1 MIEDG
6 GSSTSSSGSS
16 SGYGSQSAI
25 KLDEPSTSNEGMSTI
40 IHLKKCGTLLICSY
54 YSDPILNSTLQK
66 LTKLGHCITIHCTLF
81 FVLIVCCCWH
91 YFYVFFNHVTSL
103 IFYVCLRFCL
113 FFLLVHLSIVGLSRI
128 DNLCGTST
136 LSPTTNL
143 NNNHFYAKP
152 LLYQY
157 TTDRTRRYNLN
168 TPTFTLQSPLQHRPI
183 VENITTDTYT
193 NISNSIN
200 YGIRRA
206 PTLRRSDSYSPGMV
220 LPSIA
225 KRRYFWKL
233 VESM

>member
-1 MIEDG
+1 MWYPPNLLLLQWSNFKQYFSEINQI
-6 GSSTSSSGSS
+6 GSLYHNS
-16 SGYGSQSAI
+16 
-25 KLDEPSTSNEGMSTI
+25 LHI
-40 IHLKKCGTLLICSY
+40 IFCFDCLL
-54 YSDPILNSTLQK
+54 LLA
-66 LTKLGHCITIHCTLF
+66 LF
-81 FVLIVCCCWH
+81 LR
-91 YFYVFFNHVTSL
+91 FFNHVTSL
-103 IFYVCLRFCL
+103 IFCVCLRFCL

-225 KRRYFWKL
+225 KRNVFLEASREYVRRSRKVFSEL
-233 VESM
+233 GLALT

>member
-1 MIEDG
+1 MLL
-6 GSSTSSSGSS
+6 
-16 SGYGSQSAI
+16 A
-25 KLDEPSTSNEGMSTI
+25 LFLRFLTI
-40 IHLKKCGTLLICSY
+40 
-54 YSDPILNSTLQK
+54 
-66 LTKLGHCITIHCTLF
+66 
-81 FVLIVCCCWH
+81 
-91 YFYVFFNHVTSL
+91 SL
-103 IFYVCLRFCL
+103 IFCVCLLFCL

-136 LSPTTNL
+136 LSPTNL

-220 LPSIA
+220 LASIA
-225 KRRYFWKL
+225 KRNVFLEASREYVRRSRKVFSEL
-233 VESM
+233 GLALT

>member
-1 MIEDG
+1 M
-6 GSSTSSSGSS
+6 
-16 SGYGSQSAI
+16 
-25 KLDEPSTSNEGMSTI
+25 
-40 IHLKKCGTLLICSY
+40 
-54 YSDPILNSTLQK
+54 
-66 LTKLGHCITIHCTLF
+66 
-81 FVLIVCCCWH
+81 
-91 YFYVFFNHVTSL
+91 
-103 IFYVCLRFCL
+103 
-113 FFLLVHLSIVGLSRI
+113 HLSIVGLSRI

-225 KRRYFWKL
+225 KRNVFLEVRRVCEKKQKSIFRTWISIDLITALRDTSQCTFEYSTFVDEILNEVQCPISKQ
-233 VESM
+233 SFSKINSF